1 VLLSGLPLVLMVG
14 RARLAWLS
22 PISIAVGSDGI
33 NRNESASLLT
43 QECGRVLYL
52 PDPYPTRRGVTP
64 LLRSS
69 YLFPPLEPILHP
81 EAKRLRRIEAADYGR
96 KTLYAPTAIHL
107 CIDKNVMFSK

>member
-1 VLLSGLPLVLMVG
+1 MNTASSVLH
-14 RARLAWLS
+14 
-22 PISIAVGSDGI
+22 
-33 NRNESASLLT
+33 RNAE
-43 QECGRVLYL
+43 EFLYL

-96 KTLYAPTAIHL
+96 KTLDAPTDMHL
-107 CIDKNVMFSK
+107 SIDKNVMFSEEGASTR